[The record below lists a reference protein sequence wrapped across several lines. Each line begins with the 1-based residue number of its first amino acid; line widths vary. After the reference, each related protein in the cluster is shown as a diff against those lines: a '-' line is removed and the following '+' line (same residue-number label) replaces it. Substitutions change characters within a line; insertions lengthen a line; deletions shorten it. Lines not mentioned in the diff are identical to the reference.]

1 MLVLRD
7 SELRKFVVTTVML
20 LSAIDLILIVYVE
33 YVNII
38 VKIVQWLYS
47 SLFKNVNIMGKTKY

>member
-1 MLVLRD
+1 
-7 SELRKFVVTTVML
+7 ML

-38 VKIVQWLYS
+38 VKNCPMIV
-47 SLFKNVNIMGKTKY
+47 FFPI